1 MPDPSTSFFSTC
13 PANVGFF
20 SYYKVNTPQVI
31 FLQSSSF
38 VKSILNLWHYRLSSA
53 AVISFEARR
62 AVRRVTSDPF
72 MSIRFSENNIKL
84 PEERSADA
92 PSAARVLEKCSHPGK

>member
-1 MPDPSTSFFSTC
+1 ML
-13 PANVGFF
+13 FF
-20 SYYKVNTPQVI
+20 SYYKVSTPQVL

-38 VKSILNLWHYRLSSA
+38 VKSILNLWHYKFSSA
-53 AVISFEARR
+53 AVLSFEARR
-62 AVRRVTSDPF
+62 APRRVTNDPF

-92 PSAARVLEKCSHPGK
+92 PSATRVLEKCSRPVK